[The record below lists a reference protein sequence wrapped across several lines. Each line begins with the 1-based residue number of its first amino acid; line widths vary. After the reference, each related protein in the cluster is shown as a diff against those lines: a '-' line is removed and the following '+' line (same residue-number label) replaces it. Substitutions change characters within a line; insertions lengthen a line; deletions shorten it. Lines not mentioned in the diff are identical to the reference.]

1 MLFRNFGK
9 TPPTIAGFESR
20 KSSLMRIVEQKDNFE
35 NCYFLKLFQPSD
47 ALSPRR
53 FC

>member
-1 MLFRNFGK
+1 MLFHNFGK

-20 KSSLMRIVEQKDNFE
+20 KSSLMRIVEQKGNFDH
-35 NCYFLKLFQPSD
+35 CYFSGLFQPSD
-47 ALSPRR
+47 ALLPRR